1 MDYFEI
7 SDNAAR
13 QIIDS
18 STIFEEFRKV
28 ERRARSYA
36 GGMYWKRQGEYEYLV
51 KTGRD
56 NRQMRMG
63 PRSPETED
71 TYKAFMERKSEVESR
86 LKSLRQALTEAERL
100 NKALKAGRVPSI
112 VVSIL
117 NSLADVDLSPHFTVV
132 GTHAL
137 YAYEAAA
144 GVRIVQGALATQDI
158 DLLWDAR
165 RRVQF
170 VTEMKRLDLSML
182 QVLQKADPSFQRKE
196 ENLETA
202 INDKGFEVDFLRRQ
216 PEGEDLR
223 PMRFSTDEEDLWP
236 VQAPRA
242 SELTNAAKFEHIVIA
257 ADGRMALMQT
267 IDPAVFVSFKR
278 WMSEKALNRPEQ
290 KRRRDARQADI
301 VQSLLDEGLL
311 MSKSAQ

>member
-1 MDYFEI
+1 MDYLPI

-13 QIIDS
+13 QAIDS
-18 STIFEEFRKV
+18 STIFEECRKV
-28 ERRARSYA
+28 EHRARSYA

-63 PRSPETED
+63 PRSPETENI
-71 TYKAFMERKSEVESR
+71 YKAFIERKSEVESR

-100 NKALKAGRVPSI
+100 NKALKAGRVPST

-117 NSLADVDLSPHFTVV
+117 NSLTDADLSPHFTVV

-144 GVRIVQGALATQDI
+144 GVRIVQGALATQDV
-158 DLLWDAR
+158 DLWWDAR
-165 RRVQF
+165 SRVQF
-170 VTEMKRLDLSML
+170 ITEMKRLDLSIL

-196 ENLETA
+196 GNLETA
-202 INDKGFEVDFLRRQ
+202 INDKGFEVDFLCRQ
-216 PEGEDLR
+216 PEGEDLH
-223 PMRFSTDEEDLWP
+223 PMRFSPDEEDLWP
-236 VQAPRA
+236 DQGPCA
-242 SELTNAAKFEHIVIA
+242 SEFTNAAKFEHIVIA

-267 IDPAVFVSFKR
+267 IDPAVFVRFKR

-301 VQSLLDEGLL
+301 VQSLLDAGLL
-311 MSKSAQ
+311 ISKSAQ